1 MPGKKRPVGEF
12 LNYAFLTMGA
22 MLSFSMYTMISGAIV
37 SRGAGEAALAAFN
50 LSMPLVNMMFAV
62 SVLMSVGAATV
73 IGVHKGAG
81 EQMLA
86 NRAFTEDLFAV
97 LGTSLL
103 IVLATALFPREIARF
118 LGGTELTLDR
128 VEDYVR
134 VTGAFAPAY
143 MLSYNLEV
151 MSRADGRPHMALAGV
166 FTCGAV
172 TVGLGWLFV
181 MRMGLNM
188 RGAALAAGLG
198 QVASI
203 LVYLTHFLSRRAK
216 LRLAFAKPVKG
227 LFRRVLPLGLSDFS
241 NEVVLALTTFF
252 YNRALLLAVGDR
264 GVVSYAVVSFVN
276 TLAVMLFAG
285 IAQANQPLV
294 SRSRGAKDTKGM
306 FVFYGYGAVAAFALG
321 LFLYGACLV
330 FALPIA
336 RFVIEPGSNAL
347 PYTVAALR
355 MFAAVFPLA
364 GFNIVTSGFL
374 AATEAPKY
382 AAAIS
387 LGRGAAF
394 ALALF
399 VLAALIP
406 GDALWYAA
414 LIAEGLCAAASAA
427 FFLRRR
433 KEILR

>member
-1 MPGKKRPVGEF
+1 MSGKNRGIGEF
-12 LNYAFLTMGA
+12 LSYALLTAGA
-22 MLSFSMYTMISGAIV
+22 MLTFSVYTMVSGVIV
-37 SRGAGEAALAAFN
+37 SHGAGEAALAALN

-73 IGVHKGAG
+73 IGVHRGAG
-81 EQMLA
+81 ELQLA
-86 NRAFTEDLFAV
+86 KRAFTEDIFAV
-97 LGTSLL
+97 LGASLL
-103 IVLATALFPREIARF
+103 VVLITALFPCGIARF
-118 LGGTELTLDR
+118 LGGTELTLGR
-128 VEDYVR
+128 VEEYVR

-166 FTCGAV
+166 STCGAV

-181 MRMGLNM
+181 MRMGLGM

-198 QVASI
+198 QTASI

-216 LRLAFAKPVKG
+216 LRLAFARPVKG
-227 LFRRVLPLGLSDFS
+227 LFRRALPLGLSDFS
-241 NEVVLALTTFF
+241 NEVVLALTTFL
-252 YNRALLLAVGDR
+252 YNRALLMAVGVR

-285 IAQANQPLV
+285 VAQANQPLV
-294 SRSRGAKDTKGM
+294 SRSRGAKDHKGM
-306 FVFYGYGAVAAFALG
+306 FAFYGYGVVTALALG
-321 LFLYGACLV
+321 LLLYGACLA
-330 FALPIA
+330 FAPGIA
-336 RFVIEPGSNAL
+336 RLVIEPGSSAL
-347 PYTVAALR
+347 PYTAAALR

-364 GFNIVTSGFL
+364 GLNIVTSGFL
-374 AATEAPKY
+374 AATEAPRY

-387 LGRGAAF
+387 LGRGASF

-399 VLAALIP
+399 VLAALAP